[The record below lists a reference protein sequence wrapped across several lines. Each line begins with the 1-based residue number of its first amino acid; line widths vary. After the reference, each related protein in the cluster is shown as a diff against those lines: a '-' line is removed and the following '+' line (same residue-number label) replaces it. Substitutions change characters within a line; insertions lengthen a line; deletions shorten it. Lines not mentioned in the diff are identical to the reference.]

1 MPPLKRRDAIRAKI
15 LPGVAAALLACLLG
29 AAADAGAVQVEASFG
44 KGALPYDWITG
55 VFLDGSDLWVGT
67 KSGTRIYSLA
77 DKSWRSPPEGFSGSA
92 ATGLARFGGSLYVA
106 TEAAV
111 NVVGPDGIRVLD
123 RIENAHAQNGRF
135 AVSAD
140 RMWMAARTMVGGL
153 LEFDGSSWKLLSRG
167 PGTGVM
173 NNITCLLAWKGELW
187 AGTVNNGIFRS
198 KSGVWSVLGPEDGLP
213 GLWVTSLAGT
223 EEGVYAGT
231 PEGLGFFDGAGWKIY
246 REKDGL
252 PSNKISTL
260 AVHKDKLIV
269 GTFDRGIAVL
279 QGRRFETVNQAKG
292 MSDNRVEALETAGDD
307 LWVGTV
313 NGLNRLTG
321 F

>member
-1 MPPLKRRDAIRAKI
+1 VRDIAIDRARRCYRAI
-15 LPGVAAALLACLLG
+15 AAATGLILSVSQA
-29 AAADAGAVQVEASFG
+29 AGAMRIDASFG
-44 KGALPYDWITG
+44 KEALPYGWVTG

-67 KSGTRIYSLA
+67 KSGTRIYDLGG
-77 DKSWRSPPEGFSGSA
+77 KSWRNPPEGFTGIKT
-92 ATGLARFGGSLYVA
+92 TGLARFGDSLYIA

-111 NVVGPDGIRVLD
+111 NVIGLDGIKVLA
-123 RIENAHAQNGRF
+123 RIENASALNGRF
-135 AVSAD
+135 AVSDD
-140 RMWMAARTMVGGL
+140 RLWLAARTMVGGL
-153 LEFDGSSWKLLSRG
+153 LEFDGSVWKLLSRG

-173 NNITCLLAWKGELW
+173 NNITSLLAWKGELW
-187 AGTVNNGIFRS
+187 VGTVNNGIYRMN
-198 KSGVWSVLGPEDGLP
+198 SGSWTVMGPEDGLP

-223 EEGVYAGT
+223 GEGVYAGT
-231 PEGLGFFDGAGWKIY
+231 PEGLGFFDGAGWRIY

-260 AVHKDKLIV
+260 TVYKDRLVV

-279 QGRRFETVNQAKG
+279 QGGRFETVNQAKG